1 MPGPLADLSILDL
14 TEYIAGPYATKLL
27 ADYGANVIKLER
39 PGGDPA
45 RGLGPFQ
52 GNVKHPE
59 RSGTFF
65 YFNSNKRS
73 LALNLRAPE
82 GREVFLR
89 LVDGADIVVESFR
102 PGVLDRL
109 GVGWEAVH
117 ARKPSVPLV
126 SVTNFGQT
134 GPYREFRASE
144 LVLFGF
150 AGEMYS
156 MGVLDRAPV
165 KMYGTAAMVESGSA
179 AATAV
184 LGAAMVGKWQ
194 GVGQHVD
201 FSLAESHLC
210 GVDRRHATVIG
221 YQFSGRKTQ
230 RRAGSGI
237 ALASGVYPCADGY
250 VEMTGGAWFDRII
263 ELLGNP
269 DWLRDPKWLDPV
281 AQTAPALIEE
291 FDAHF
296 YEWLLSRTRRQV
308 LREALA
314 ARAICAP
321 LYTVDE
327 LFDDEHFIARGLWAQ
342 TEHPELGTLTVPG
355 RPFLMSDSP
364 WELRR
369 PAPLLGQH
377 TAEVLREVGYSD
389 REIQALAQRQVVGLR

>member
-1 MPGPLADLSILDL
+1 MPGPLADLTILDL

-39 PGGDPA
+39 PGGDPS
-45 RGLGPFQ
+45 RGLGPFK
-52 GNVKHPE
+52 GNSKHAE

-65 YFNSNKRS
+65 YFNTNKRS
-73 LALNLRAPE
+73 LVLDLRAPE
-82 GREVFLR
+82 GRQVFLR
-89 LVDGADIVVESFR
+89 LLDGADIVVESFR

-109 GVGWEAVH
+109 GVGWDAVH
-117 ARKPSVPLV
+117 ARKPSAPLV
-126 SVTNFGQT
+126 SITNFGQT

-156 MGVLDRAPV
+156 MGGQDRAPV
-165 KMYGTAAMVESGSA
+165 KMYGTAAQVESGSA
-179 AATAV
+179 AASAI

-194 GVGQHVD
+194 GVGQRVD
-201 FSLAESHLC
+201 FSLAESHLL

-230 RRAGSGI
+230 RRAGAGV
-237 ALASGVYPCADGY
+237 ALGGVYPCADGY
-250 VEMTGGAWFDRII
+250 VELAGGAWFDRVI
-263 ELLGNP
+263 EMLGNP
-269 DWLRDPKWLDPV
+269 AWLRDPKWLDPV
-281 AQTAPALIEE
+281 AQTDPALIEE
-291 FDAHF
+291 FEGHF
-296 YEWLLSRTRRQV
+296 YEWLLARTRREV
-308 LREALA
+308 LREALQ

-321 LYTVDE
+321 MFTVDE
-327 LFDDEHFIARGLWAQ
+327 LFDDPHFIARGLWARA
-342 TEHPELGTLTVPG
+342 EHAELGAFAIPG

-377 TAEVLREVGYSD
+377 TAEVLREAGYS
-389 REIQALAQRQVVGLR
+389 EGEVQALAQRHIVEVR